1 MRGRHLHRRSR
12 PGRGARA
19 RAQEGRDARHQGDL
33 RRGSPRGVRARF
45 RLPHVP
51 GERALRGR
59 LSARHLDRQAPDRQ
73 APDRDRQG
81 DRRRRRCPWRHGQ
94 GQRPG
99 ALRAHLLCAQPRHQ
113 GDRALAGMG
122 LQVAQRPDR
131 VRREAPDPGRQ
142 GQARRGAV
150 LGRRQSAALLLGRES
165 AGGPGARAAALRL
178 SAHHRA
184 RGRAGQG
191 DDRHHRLRQGRS
203 DLHRRQ
209 ETLAGR
215 ACSRG

>member
-19 RAQEGRDARHQGDL
+19 CAQEGGDARHQGDL
-33 RRGSPRGVRARF
+33 RRGSARGVRARF
-45 RLPHVP
+45 RLPDVP

-59 LSARHLDRQAPDRQ
+59 LSARHLDRAAADRQ
-73 APDRDRQG
+73 APDRDRQD
-81 DRRRRRCPWRHGQ
+81 DRRRRRRPWRDRQ

-113 GDRALAGMG
+113 GDRALARMG

-150 LGRRQSAALLLGRES
+150 LGRRQSAALLLGREG
-165 AGGPGARAAALRL
+165 AGGPGAASRRLTSISAPSRPRTRPTRRRSSPSASPRAIR
-178 SAHHRA
+178 SPSTA
-184 RGRAGQG
+184 R
-191 DDRHHRLRQGRS
+191 S
-203 DLHRRQ
+203 SRRP
-209 ETLAGR
+209 R
-215 ACSRG
+215 CSRG